1 MARPNGFEPLT
12 PALEGRCSIQL
23 SYERSEWFVV
33 SVLGVL
39 ERVMGIGP
47 TQPAWKA
54 GTLPLSYT
62 RTHIPNYYITFEKSS
77 SNKKSTKN
85 ENYFIL

>member
-1 MARPNGFEPLT
+1 
-12 PALEGRCSIQL
+12 
-23 SYERSEWFVV
+23 
-33 SVLGVL
+33 
-39 ERVMGIGP
+39 
-47 TQPAWKA
+47 
-54 GTLPLSYT
+54 LSYT